1 MTVLIGKLIIWLIV
15 GAIAGTMAGRLATF
29 SKQGFGYWTNFGLGM
44 LGAVVGGLIFRI
56 LHIDFGWG
64 ELKITFEDLMAAF
77 IGSLLVVFAWRF
89 IRKRTQKPAAS
100 TAAPAGSARKD
111 DNPFTQ

>member
-1 MTVLIGKLIIWLIV
+1 MTALIGKLIIWLIV

-29 SKQGFGYWTNFGLGM
+29 SRQGFGYWTNFGLGM
-44 LGAVVGGLIFRI
+44 LGAVVGGLIFRV
-56 LHIDFGWG
+56 LRIDFGWG

-77 IGSLLVVFAWRF
+77 IGSLLLVFAWRF
-89 IRKRTQKPAAS
+89 FRKRSKKPATS
-100 TAAPAGSARKD
+100 TTAPAVNTRKD